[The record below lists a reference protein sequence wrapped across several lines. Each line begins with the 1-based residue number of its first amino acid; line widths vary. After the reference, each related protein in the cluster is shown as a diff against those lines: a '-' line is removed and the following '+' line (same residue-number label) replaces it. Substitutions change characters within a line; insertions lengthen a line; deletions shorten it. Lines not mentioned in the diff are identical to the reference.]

1 MLSDHVVTGS
11 ESCRIRT
18 SFNNVP
24 STLDEYSSILDDQ
37 STKETSGMATIAA
50 AQPRSPGI
58 VRPQY
63 FQPDAG
69 GAIPSS
75 PRTPNRTFSS
85 ALSSPSIAAKSEEDP
100 LIIEFGAR
108 YLRAGF
114 ARDRLPMCSLGVG
127 PAEQRRAGDYR
138 YWEPGY
144 TAPKPKRGS
153 KHWTDQYE
161 LWPLDLRTANL
172 GLVEDKVERL
182 VRSAL
187 TRSVE
192 YHGVSSSVEV
202 SPRIFLTVP

>member
-1 MLSDHVVTGS
+1 
-11 ESCRIRT
+11 
-18 SFNNVP
+18 
-24 STLDEYSSILDDQ
+24 
-37 STKETSGMATIAA
+37 MATITA

-63 FQPDAG
+63 FKPDAG
-69 GAIPSS
+69 GAIPAS

-108 YLRAGF
+108 HLRAGF
-114 ARDRLPMCSLGVG
+114 ARDRLPICSLGFG

-138 YWEPGY
+138 YWEPGH
-144 TAPKPKRGS
+144 TAPRLKRGS
-153 KHWTDQYE
+153 EHRTDRYE
-161 LWPLDLRTANL
+161 LWPLDLRKVNL

-187 TRSVE
+187 TRSVDI
-192 YHGVSSSVEV
+192 SRTAFLSSVEV
-202 SPRIFLTVP
+202 SRRISLTVP